1 MKRILDYDPATKTV
15 QFYHEDELTGDVALE
30 TRQDITPIVEH
41 NKALFNQVDERARW
55 GNGQTHI
62 ATIPNSILVKLAKIT
77 NNFKDKA
84 AFDRWMDNPDN
95 RVFRTRPGK
104 LFRPS
109 SPLRTR

>member
-1 MKRILDYDPATKTV
+1 MKRILDYDPVTKTV
-15 QFYHEDELTGDVALE
+15 QFYHENELTGDVALE
-30 TRQDITPIVEH
+30 TRQDVTAIAEH

-55 GNGQTHI
+55 GNRNIHI
-62 ATIPNSILVKLAKIT
+62 ATIPNSILEGVRKLT

-109 SPLRTR
+109 KALRTR